1 MELGRAPAGV
11 EVQGVAIALRK
22 ALVAGR
28 SSGGIRAPTS
38 PADRA
43 TSGCRA
49 LRRREPRD
57 LEDVPL
63 VEGLSRQQG
72 RTAPP
77 APLALLLLAAMG
89 LAYHVFF
96 DRSGLPDLESF
107 IRFTP
112 PTIGEVYDARGAVL
126 IRLAREYRRVVS
138 YDEVPPVLRH
148 AILSAEDKHFFIHSG
163 VDYRSLPRVLQKKS
177 EASPEPADGG
187 VVAECAECNHQPSR
201 PAKSGRL
208 PGPSKTRVKL
218 FTFRCG
224 GSRAGTGPG

>member
-1 MELGRAPAGV
+1 MWSASG
-11 EVQGVAIALRK
+11 LRTNL
-22 ALVAGR
+22 ARLSDGR
-28 SSGGIRAPTS
+28 SSMAAWLSVVRGRGATRVAATRWR
-38 PADRA
+38 RA
-43 TSGCRA
+43 TCFA
-49 LRRREPRD
+49 
-57 LEDVPL
+57 VPL
-63 VEGLSRQQG
+63 L
-72 RTAPP
+72 T
-77 APLALLLLAAMG
+77 LLLLPAMG

-187 VVAECAECNHQPSR
+187 VVAECAECHHQPSR